1 MPEPGQSVIPHGVD
15 RDLTT
20 GEASIGE
27 PGTRV
32 QT

>member
-1 MPEPGQSVIPHGVD
+1 VIPHGVD